1 MFFFVLFLGFLD
13 KNNDLLYRSGKE
25 VILINYEGNYWSLK
39 NTWKHLVHWF
49 CKFTSDVF
57 ESPWKVMR
65 QSKNAIIKVC
75 FPSTESDSKKRPE
88 TVRNV
93 SAGRCNNALVY
104 KLTLLFVSPLRW
116 WLSSRTVWRAWRR
129 SFCLKNPG
137 MSAALNPMKPS
148 SQVSP
153 YAPKKQVFPNDLLD
167 DL

>member
-25 VILINYEGNYWSLK
+25 VILILIYYASNYWSWK
-39 NTWKHLVHWF
+39 NTWKHLVHWC
-49 CKFTSDVF
+49 CKFTSDMF
-57 ESPWKVMR
+57 DSPWKVMR
-65 QSKNAIIKVC
+65 QSKNAIIKLC

-88 TVRNV
+88 TVRSV
-93 SAGRCNNALVY
+93 SAGRWNHAFIY

-153 YAPKKQVFPNDLLD
+153 CAPKKIRFYPMTF
-167 DL
+167 